1 MECPEIETEGCFG
14 LRGMGGIAHWNLFLL
29 SCSRHD
35 SPTILRWAIARI
47 YRLRTQTQKSR
58 ARGEVILR
66 MLGHDLLGPTG
77 DRSSLTV
84 FLPALDRYILLA

>member
-1 MECPEIETEGCFG
+1 MEYLEIEMESGFRF
-14 LRGMGGIAHWNLFLL
+14 RGMGGIAHWNLFLL
-29 SCSRHD
+29 SCSRYD
-35 SPTILRWAIARI
+35 SSTTLRLAIVRI
-47 YRLRTQTQKSR
+47 YRLRTQKQKSR

-66 MLGHDLLGPTG
+66 MLGYDLLGLTG

>member
-1 MECPEIETEGCFG
+1 M
-14 LRGMGGIAHWNLFLL
+14 
-29 SCSRHD
+29 
-35 SPTILRWAIARI
+35 
-47 YRLRTQTQKSR
+47 QTQKSR

-66 MLGHDLLGPTG
+66 MLGRDLLGPTG

>member
-1 MECPEIETEGCFG
+1 MECLEIETESCFW
-14 LRGMGGIAHWNLFLL
+14 LRGIGGIAHWNLFLL

-35 SPTILRWAIARI
+35 STTTLRRAIVRI

-66 MLGHDLLGPTG
+66 MLGYDLLGPTG